1 MVKIRK
7 AKMSD
12 LAQIDE
18 IYVNSSIDEVR
29 TQFPEKPL
37 ASITAELDKYKGER
51 LKGFKKGI
59 NSGSALLLVALHKK
73 EIIGFGEAIISKDD
87 KSKAKITKI
96 YIDKHFRGKGAGYM
110 LMKSLLGWLKSKN
123 IASVSAGI
131 FAKNLASIGLAK
143 KFGFE
148 VTAVGMQ
155 KKLKLA
161 KKK

>member
-7 AKMSD
+7 AKMAD

-29 TQFPEKPL
+29 TQFPKKPL

-59 NSGSALLLVALHKK
+59 NSGSAILLVALDKK
-73 EIIGFGEAIISKDD
+73 EIIEFGEAITSKDD
-87 KSKAKITKI
+87 NSKAEATKI
-96 YIDKHFRGKGAGYM
+96 YINKNFRGKGAGSM
-110 LMKSLLGWLKSKN
+110 LMKSLLHWLKGKKVS
-123 IASVSAGI
+123 SVSAGI

-148 VTAVGMQ
+148 VTAVRMQ
-155 KKLKLA
+155 KKLNSNK
-161 KKK
+161 

>member
-7 AKMSD
+7 AKAGD

-18 IYVNSSIDEVR
+18 IYVSSSIDEVK

-37 ASITAELDKYKGER
+37 ASIKADLDKYKGER
-51 LKGFKKGI
+51 LKGFRKGI
-59 NSGSALLLVALHKK
+59 NSGSAILLAALDKK

-87 KSKAKITKI
+87 NSKAEATKI
-96 YIDKHFRGKGAGYM
+96 YINKTFRGKGVGTM
-110 LMKSLLGWLKSKN
+110 LMKSLPAWLKSKKVS
-123 IASVSAGI
+123 SVSAGI

-148 VTAVGMQ
+148 ITAVRMQ
-155 KKLKLA
+155 KKLNQLNR
-161 KKK
+161 